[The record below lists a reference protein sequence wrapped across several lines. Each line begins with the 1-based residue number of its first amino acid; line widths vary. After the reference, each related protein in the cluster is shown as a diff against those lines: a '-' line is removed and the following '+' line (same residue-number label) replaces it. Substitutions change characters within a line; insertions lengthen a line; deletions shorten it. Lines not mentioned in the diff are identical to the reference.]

1 MQTKPLDPSEIVG
14 EASRN
19 ENRQPLL
26 TKILFGHQPSPELLA
41 ILLVYVVQ
49 GILGISRLAVS
60 FFLKDELSLSP
71 AEVAALMGIAA
82 LPWVV
87 KPVFGFIS
95 DGLPILGYKRRP
107 YLILSGLL
115 GVAAW
120 LYLATSVHTAVAA
133 TFAIA
138 MTSLSVAFSDVIV
151 DSLIVERART
161 ESLSK
166 SGSLQSL
173 CWGASALGGVLTAYF
188 SGLLLE
194 QFSTRTVFGF
204 TAAFPLLVC
213 AAALFIAEE
222 PIDKDTEQQTIV
234 KVQIQQLWAAISQ
247 KSIWLPTLF
256 LFLWQS
262 APTAESAFFY
272 FSTNELGFTP
282 EFLGRVRLVTSLAS
296 LLGIW
301 LFQRFLKTVPFRKI
315 FFWTTIFSSLL
326 GLTALLL
333 VTHTNR
339 TLGIDDHWFALGDS
353 LILTV
358 MGQLA
363 FMPVLVLAARLC
375 PPGIEATL
383 FALLMSVMN
392 LASLVSK
399 EAGAL
404 LTHLLEVTDTNFD
417 KLWLLVLITNLGA
430 SLPLIFINWLPNEDP
445 KVTADTQ
452 RNIPPSSSI
461 ERQQTGIVGGQSY
474 IPEMLPEFLE
484 TQAEK

>member
-1 MQTKPLDPSEIVG
+1 
-14 EASRN
+14 
-19 ENRQPLL
+19 
-26 TKILFGHQPSPELLA
+26 
-41 ILLVYVVQ
+41 
-49 GILGISRLAVS
+49 
-60 FFLKDELSLSP
+60 
-71 AEVAALMGIAA
+71 
-82 LPWVV
+82 
-87 KPVFGFIS
+87 
-95 DGLPILGYKRRP
+95 
-107 YLILSGLL
+107 
-115 GVAAW
+115 
-120 LYLATSVHTAVAA
+120 
-133 TFAIA
+133 

-173 CWGASALGGVLTAYF
+173 CWGASAVGGVLTAYF
-188 SGLLLE
+188 SGSLLA

-213 AAALFIAEE
+213 FAAWFIAEE

-247 KSIWLPTLF
+247 KTIWLPTLF

-262 APTAESAFFY
+262 TPTAESAFFY

-296 LLGIW
+296 LFGIW

-315 FFWTTIFSSLL
+315 FLWTTIFSSLL

-358 MGQLA
+358 MGQLT

-392 LASLVSK
+392 LSALVSK
-399 EAGAL
+399 EGGAL
-404 LTHLLEVTDTNFD
+404 LTHLLGVTDTNFD

-430 SLPLIFINWLPNEDP
+430 AVPLIFINWLPNEDP

-461 ERQQTGIVGGQSY
+461 ERQQTGIVGGQLY

-484 TQAEK
+484 TQIEK